1 MYLRHADQIWPIVLN
16 STHVLSESDTK
27 QDIGS
32 AMMHSIQSLQRHEKI
47 SKECT
52 EGNLLVGK
60 LERYQNIVKIKN
72 GVIILD
78 GHHSG
83 YRTPDIEM
91 GFAIQVQ
98 TMALTD
104 DV

>member
-1 MYLRHADQIWPIVLN
+1 M
-16 STHVLSESDTK
+16 
-27 QDIGS
+27 
-32 AMMHSIQSLQRHEKI
+32 QREV
-47 SKECT
+47 
-52 EGNLLVGK
+52 NLLVGK

-83 YRTPDIEM
+83 YRTPDIKIS
-91 GFAIQVQ
+91 FAIQVQ